1 MPPRL
6 LGVASRPVLWVVVL
20 ALGAIALAAALSLA
34 GGPDRPPPETRQ
46 STVAAPPASPEAL
59 PAPGTD
65 PADRLAGLLDRRVPE
80 AGTGEFVPVP
90 GNEPAP
96 GPGRVRAVRV
106 EIERGVPVDGE
117 AFADFVM
124 TTLNDP
130 RSWGHAGAMSFAR
143 TADAAPLQ
151 VVLATPETGER
162 LCRPLETSGRLSCRD
177 GSRAVIS
184 LYRWTY
190 GTPDYASDLT
200 SYRRYV
206 INHEVGHWLG
216 NTHEQC
222 PARGAAAPVMQQQTL
237 GIDGCARNPWPYPD
251 SSSPS

>member
-1 MPPRL
+1 VPPRH
-6 LGVASRPVLWVVVL
+6 LGVASRPVARAVVL
-20 ALGAIALAAALSLA
+20 ALGAIVLAACSLA
-34 GGPDRPPPETRQ
+34 GGPDRPPPETGQ
-46 STVAAPPASPEAL
+46 PTVAAPPAPREAS
-59 PAPGTD
+59 PAPGPD
-65 PADRLAGLLDRRVPE
+65 PADRLAGLLDHQVPE

-90 GNEPAP
+90 GDLPAP
-96 GPGRVRAVRV
+96 GPGRVRTVRV
-106 EIERGVPVDGE
+106 EIERGVAVDGE

-130 RSWGHAGAMSFAR
+130 RSWGRGGAMSFAR

-162 LCRPLETSGRLSCRD
+162 LCRPLETSGRLSCREGD
-177 GSRAVIS
+177 RAVIS

-190 GTPDYASDLT
+190 GTPDYTGDLT

-216 NTHEQC
+216 HSHDQC
-222 PARGAAAPVMQQQTL
+222 PAPGTPAPVMQQQTFGL
-237 GIDGCARNPWPYPD
+237 DGCARNPWPYPD

>member
-1 MPPRL
+1 VRVPPRL
-6 LGVASRPVLWVVVL
+6 LAVASTPIGWAVVL
-20 ALGAIALAAALSLA
+20 AVGAAALAAALSLA
-34 GGPDRPPPETRQ
+34 GGVDRPPPETGR
-46 STVAAPPASPEAL
+46 STVAAPPAPRETS
-59 PAPGTD
+59 PAPRPD

-80 AGTGEFVPVP
+80 VGTGELVPVP

-130 RSWGHAGAMSFAR
+130 RGWGRDGAMSFAR
-143 TADAAPLQ
+143 SSDEAPLQ

-162 LCRPLETSGRLSCRD
+162 LCRPLKTSGKLSCRD

-184 LYRWTY
+184 LFRWTY
-190 GTPDYASDLT
+190 GTPDYANDLT

-216 NTHEQC
+216 NGHLSC
-222 PARGAAAPVMQQQTL
+222 PAPDAPAPVMQQQTFGL
-237 GIDGCARNPWPYPD
+237 DGCAQNPWPYPD
-251 SSSPS
+251 S